1 MKSLIIPLGMSI
13 ALATAADDVELAMK
27 LSNPIADLISAP
39 IQSNYDFGIG
49 AGDGTRWTTNIQPV
63 MPFSLTENW
72 NLVSR
77 TVLPVV
83 DQQGVALGGA
93 GDAFGLGDTVQ
104 SFFFSPKA
112 SSPIWGVG
120 PAFLLPTATDDLL
133 GGDQWGV
140 GPTAVVL
147 KQTGP
152 WTYGALAN
160 HLWDFAGDSD
170 RPGVNATF
178 IQPFVAYTFPTATTL
193 TLNLECTYDWRDSQ
207 WTVPVNFQVSQ
218 LVKFGSQPVQ
228 LFAGIRAYPEAP
240 DDGPEWG
247 VRFGMTFLFPK
258 S

>member
-1 MKSLIIPLGMSI
+1 MKSLIIPLGLSV
-13 ALATAADDVELAMK
+13 ATATAADDVELAMK

-63 MPFSLTENW
+63 L
-72 NLVSR
+72 
-77 TVLPVV
+77 
-83 DQQGVALGGA
+83 
-93 GDAFGLGDTVQ
+93 
-104 SFFFSPKA
+104 
-112 SSPIWGVG
+112 
-120 PAFLLPTATDDLL
+120 
-133 GGDQWGV
+133 
-140 GPTAVVL
+140 
-147 KQTGP
+147 
-152 WTYGALAN
+152 
-160 HLWDFAGDSD
+160 
-170 RPGVNATF
+170 
-178 IQPFVAYTFPTATTL
+178 AYTLPTATTL
-193 TLNLECTYDWRDSQ
+193 TLNLESTYDWRDSQ